1 MDAVVAPKG
10 LTARRLLGVEMSG
23 IRKMFELAGKDSI
36 NMGLG
41 EPDFEPAPHVSKALS
56 EAVGRGQNHYGPT
69 LGLPALREAV
79 AHRIKEY
86 RDEDVSAQNIII
98 TVGAT
103 QALMAINQ
111 TFVDHGDEV
120 LVPDPGFVLY
130 PHQARICGGFAIP
143 YSLTPENKY
152 QPDLEEIK
160 AKITPRTKLIIVN
173 TPSNPTGSCMSK
185 ETVQGI
191 CEIAEDKGVM
201 IVADEVYDFL
211 TYDGEHKSFLSHMDN
226 VIWVNSFSKT
236 YAITGWRLGCIATK
250 QEYVRAIETMH
261 YYTVACPPTPIQWAG
276 VAALEGPQD
285 QAENMLK
292 EFRKRRDRITSRIK
306 KIRGLTMVKPGGA
319 FYAFPQF
326 DFDLDSTDLALQLAR
341 KGLICVPGSAFGHH
355 GEGHLRFSFANP
367 IPVIDKAMDILSEL
381 CDELPLK
388 N

>member
-1 MDAVVAPKG
+1 VAAAS
-10 LTARRLLGVEMSG
+10 LVARRLVGIEMSG

-41 EPDFEPAPHVSKALS
+41 EPDFEPAPHVQKALF
-56 EAVGRGQNHYGPT
+56 EAVAGGKNHYGPS
-69 LGLPALREAV
+69 LGIPALREAV
-79 AHRIKEY
+79 AHRIREY
-86 RDEDVSAQNIII
+86 RDEEVSAHNIII
-98 TVGAT
+98 TTGAT

-130 PHQARICGGFAIP
+130 PHQARICGGFPIP
-143 YSLTPENKY
+143 YGLRPEDKY

-160 AKITPRTKLIIVN
+160 AKVTPRTKLVIVN

-185 ETVQGI
+185 ETVRGI

-201 IVADEVYDFL
+201 VVADEVYDFL
-211 TYDGEHKSFLSHMDN
+211 TYDGEHRSFLSHMDN

-236 YAITGWRLGCIATK
+236 YAVTGWRLGCIATK

-261 YYTVACPPTPIQWAG
+261 YYTVACPPTPFQWAG

-285 QAENMLK
+285 QAEAMLK
-292 EFRKRRDRITSRIK
+292 EFRRRRDRITARMK
-306 KIRGLTMVKPGGA
+306 KIRGVHMEKPGGA
-319 FYAFPQF
+319 FYAFPRY
-326 DFDLDSTDLALQLAR
+326 DFDIASQDLALQLAR
-341 KGLICVPGSAFGHH
+341 KGLICVPGSAFGKL
-355 GEGHLRFSFANP
+355 GEGHLRFSYATNMAN
-367 IPVIDKAMDILSEL
+367 IDRAMDIFGEL

-388 N
+388 D